1 MVFGGPF
8 LVCSARM
15 RRLAFVAFAF
25 ILPVPVALLA
35 YGCDAKAPTIED
47 FCGFLRNPDN
57 CYSTLIQDVG
67 ARCGTPGNADPA
79 AMSKDWAPPGTV
91 QGYFIKRD
99 KLDMCILNKG
109 GAIVFE
115 ESLDLE
121 TFPLSGVAFAV
132 KDAVGQVCGELA
144 FTGEYSFNISVA
156 ATLSEDGGVQSDAG
170 PECEKS
176 DGGKEESPDATDNPG
191 GSSTIC
197 GGNFVAISSE
207 GKFIDTVCG
216 KEEHHF
222 ISSQL
227 ELEACSQQKNLL
239 PKYQLETV
247 AGGVDQPGY
256 VRLRVFYPNLG
267 QGSGSTAESFV
278 VTYFDCV
285 IPPALKGCCN
295 GEKDG
300 AETDK
305 DCGGPTKDVIGPGA
319 CNRCQAAQGCLSSS
333 DCAPGGVCMVDPNG
347 ITKCMGGMLAEN
359 VCEPPDAGAGGSGGA
374 GGAGG
379 AGGGAGGTGGGGAGG
394 GAGAG
399 GN

>member
-1 MVFGGPF
+1 
-8 LVCSARM
+8 M

-25 ILPVPVALLA
+25 ILPVPVALLG

-79 AMSKDWAPPGTV
+79 AMSKDWAPAGTV

-132 KDAVGQVCGELA
+132 KDSVGQVCGELA

-197 GGNFVAISSE
+197 GGNFIAISPE
-207 GKFIDTVCG
+207 GKFIDTACG

-227 ELEACSQQKNLL
+227 ELAACEQQKNLL

-247 AGGVDQPGY
+247 AGGVFEPGH

-267 QGSGSTAESFV
+267 QGSDTAAESFA
-278 VTYFDCV
+278 VTYFNCV

-300 AETDK
+300 SETDK
-305 DCGGPTKDVIGPGA
+305 DCGGPTKEIIGEEA
-319 CNRCQAAQGCLSSS
+319 CNRCQAGQGCISSS
-333 DCAPGGVCMVDPNG
+333 DCVKDSVCMVDMNG
-347 ITKCMGGMLAEN
+347 ITKCTGAGTPETTN
-359 VCEPPDAGAGGSGGA
+359 VCDPPDAGTDGGSA
-374 GGAGG
+374 D
-379 AGGGAGGTGGGGAGG
+379 GGGADGGGADGG
-394 GAGAG
+394 GADDGGADDGGADDAG